1 MSPFETEVKATLGRI
16 EQHQAVY
23 ETVVHRILGMHEV
36 HNEKLDAILAALVK
50 ELPPS
55 PVATALTDI
64 LASMHQ
70 QNTLLSGL
78 PDALDAMMDR
88 KVGEALSD
96 VLMEPAT
103 HDAFDA
109 PDDAAH

>member
-1 MSPFETEVKATLGRI
+1 MSLFETEATATLGRI
-16 EQHQAVY
+16 EQRQAAY

-36 HNEKLDAILAALVK
+36 HNEKLNAILAALVK

-64 LASMHQ
+64 LASMRQ
-70 QNTLLSGL
+70 QAALLSGL

-88 KVGEALSD
+88 KVAEAFSD
-96 VLMEPAT
+96 AMMEPAR
-103 HDAFDA
+103 HDAFDT